1 MTQQV
6 HFEINADIHPGER
19 KQTHKEAS
27 IQVPLHTL
35 VTKTKKRNP
44 KVVNSEQM
52 NKCGPSTQW
61 SHSALKKEG
70 GSDTCHPRWAEDTML
85 SERSQTEKVTLC
97 VIPLL
102 GGPRVVKSMQ
112 TERKSKNICPYT

>member
-44 KVVNSEQM
+44 RVVNSEQM
-52 NKCGPSTQW
+52 NECGPSTQW
-61 SHSALKKEG
+61 CHSALKKEG
-70 GSDTCHPRWAEDTML
+70 GSDICHPRWALRTRCSVREARQK
-85 SERSQTEKVTLC
+85 RSHSV
-97 VIPLL
+97 
-102 GGPRVVKSMQ
+102 SFH
-112 TERKSKNICPYT
+112 S